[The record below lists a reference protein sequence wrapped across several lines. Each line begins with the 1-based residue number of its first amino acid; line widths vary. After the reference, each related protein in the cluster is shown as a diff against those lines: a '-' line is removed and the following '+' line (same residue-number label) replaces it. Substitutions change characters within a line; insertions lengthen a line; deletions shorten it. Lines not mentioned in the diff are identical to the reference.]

1 MTKTDLIDAVADKAE
16 LTKVGAKRAVD
27 AVDAV
32 ISTALARGEKITWTG
47 FGTFEVR
54 ARSARMGRNPQTG
67 APMRIP
73 ATKTPAFRAGKS
85 LKDAVKRA

>member
-16 LTKVGAKRAVD
+16 LTKVDAKKSVD

-32 ISTALARGEKITWTG
+32 ISVALARGEKVTWTG

-85 LKDAVKRA
+85 LKDAVKA

>member
-16 LTKVGAKRAVD
+16 LTKVDAKRAVD
-27 AVDAV
+27 SVDAV
-32 ISTALARGEKITWTG
+32 IAVTLARGEKVTWTG

-85 LKDAVKRA
+85 LKDAVKA